1 MKNILSI
8 FTFLFFITAS
18 TIAQTPDKIVTFYDN
33 YDIQQFKGVEWH
45 KKFTK
50 ISDIS
55 KYSKAVLVVELGCAT
70 YGCCAWDYTFR
81 GFFGLPQPGT
91 DSVFEKNVISG
102 TDTTK
107 EFRYYQKSTNYEVG
121 RLITPYSSYM
131 RMSSN
136 GFNPKWRHP
145 YVYDVTDFLPIMKDS
160 FGFVALTGGWDD
172 QGKFGFNMN
181 VKLYLYKAENPL
193 MPKRVLNAYN
203 RSFVFKDEDSFRAI
217 TPEFRFKLQPNE
229 MAAKYRNIITGHD
242 ADGEFKPITYHIMV
256 NNQIVMSK
264 RLWREDCDKT
274 YIQPQS
280 GTWIFSRANWCPGEK
295 IQDEEIDITPFLKPN
310 DSNVVDIYM
319 SDMEGLTA
327 APKANYIISGHV
339 ITYEKMPEY
348 DLQLEDIIAPNSDPN
363 YFLSN
368 SMCQNPKVRLK
379 NLGSKVA
386 KEAYID
392 YWVDE
397 QKKTTFVWKGSLEPY
412 QSIDVEMKAFPWYGI
427 DTSKPIFYASIQ
439 KSQYNR
445 VLNNDTLQRTF
456 KLPAYYNTEKIKIEI
471 KLTSGGTQSQ
481 NKLTVYDE
489 LNTPIFEKSYT
500 GDAKTYTEE
509 INVPEGCYK
518 MVLTDFLVPYAC
530 GDGLRFFVSQNQNIT
545 PGTIRILNAV
555 GNGVLRTFN
564 PDFGG
569 MIMHQ
574 FTTKKVLG
582 EYFPM
587 SDYDYKEA
595 PKIVNS
601 IGDKNSSSSLNI
613 FPNPSSS
620 KLFFDVENPLS
631 QKISYQ
637 ITNIEGKLIL
647 NGKVNVS
654 KSKTEGI
661 DIQRLNN
668 GNYILV
674 IEGNNSKISKQFQV
688 VK

>member
-1 MKNILSI
+1 
-8 FTFLFFITAS
+8 
-18 TIAQTPDKIVTFYDN
+18 
-33 YDIQQFKGVEWH
+33 
-45 KKFTK
+45 
-50 ISDIS
+50 
-55 KYSKAVLVVELGCAT
+55 
-70 YGCCAWDYTFR
+70 
-81 GFFGLPQPGT
+81 
-91 DSVFEKNVISG
+91 
-102 TDTTK
+102 
-107 EFRYYQKSTNYEVG
+107 
-121 RLITPYSSYM
+121 
-131 RMSSN
+131 
-136 GFNPKWRHP
+136 
-145 YVYDVTDFLPIMKDS
+145 
-160 FGFVALTGGWDD
+160 
-172 QGKFGFNMN
+172 
-181 VKLYLYKAENPL
+181 
-193 MPKRVLNAYN
+193 
-203 RSFVFKDEDSFRAI
+203 
-217 TPEFRFKLQPNE
+217 
-229 MAAKYRNIITGHD
+229 
-242 ADGEFKPITYHIMV
+242 
-256 NNQIVMSK
+256 
-264 RLWREDCDKT
+264 
-274 YIQPQS
+274 
-280 GTWIFSRANWCPGEK
+280 
-295 IQDEEIDITPFLKPN
+295 
-310 DSNVVDIYM
+310 
-319 SDMEGLTA
+319 
-327 APKANYIISGHV
+327 
-339 ITYEKMPEY
+339 MPEY
-348 DLQLEDIIAPNSDPN
+348 DIQLEDIIAPNSDPN
-363 YFLSN
+363 YFISN
-368 SMCQNPKVRLK
+368 AMCQNPKVRLK

-392 YWVDE
+392 YWVDASN
-397 QKKTTFVWKGSLEPY
+397 KTTFVWKGSLEPY
-412 QSIDVEMKAFPWYGI
+412 QSIDVEMPAFPWTGI
-427 DTSKPIFYASIQ
+427 DTTKPVFYASIQ

-569 MIMHQ
+569 LIMHQ
-574 FTTKKVLG
+574 FTTKKRFG
-582 EYFPM
+582 DYFPM
-587 SDYDYKEA
+587 SDYSYKEA

-601 IGDKNSSSSLNI
+601 IESKNSSTSFNI

-620 KLFFDVENPLS
+620 KLFFEIENTIG
-631 QKISYQ
+631 QKINYQ
-637 ITNIEGKLIL
+637 ITNIEGKEIL
-647 NGKVNVS
+647 NGKVNAS